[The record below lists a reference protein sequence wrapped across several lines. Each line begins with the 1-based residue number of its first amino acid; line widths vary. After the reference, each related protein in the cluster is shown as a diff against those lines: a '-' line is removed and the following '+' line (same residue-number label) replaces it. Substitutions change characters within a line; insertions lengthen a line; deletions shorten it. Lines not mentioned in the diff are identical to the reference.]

1 MHLLQFRELVKNALF
16 EDLAQGDK
24 TTDSIFTN
32 ESGTAEIISRENGVI
47 AGLPVASEVFS
58 QVAGA
63 RFVPHIADG
72 DRVEPGDCVAVIEG
86 FVASILKGERVALNF
101 LQRLSGI
108 ATQTAVAVGHV
119 AGTKARIVDTRKTT
133 PGLRIL
139 EKYAVRIGG
148 GENHRYN
155 LGDMVMIKDNHIQG
169 AGSITEAVAR
179 TRKAIGFPVKIEVE
193 AANLADVKE
202 ALSCGVDVIML
213 DNMTVPAMAEAVL
226 LVDGGA
232 LTEASG
238 GITESQLKEVAKTGV
253 DLISLGYLTHS
264 YRSFDLSLKLL

>member
-86 FVASILKGERVALNF
+86 FVASILKG
-101 LQRLSGI
+101 
-108 ATQTAVAVGHV
+108 
-119 AGTKARIVDTRKTT
+119 
-133 PGLRIL
+133 
-139 EKYAVRIGG
+139 
-148 GENHRYN
+148 
-155 LGDMVMIKDNHIQG
+155 
-169 AGSITEAVAR
+169 
-179 TRKAIGFPVKIEVE
+179 
-193 AANLADVKE
+193 
-202 ALSCGVDVIML
+202 
-213 DNMTVPAMAEAVL
+213 
-226 LVDGGA
+226 
-232 LTEASG
+232 
-238 GITESQLKEVAKTGV
+238 
-253 DLISLGYLTHS
+253 
-264 YRSFDLSLKLL
+264 